1 MIASGMEVTAG
12 AMEGAMEGVQEGAG
26 GVAAVGVHLR
36 QEVSGVAVGAAS
48 TVEVEEAVALP
59 A

>member
-1 MIASGMEVTAG
+1 MTVSGTVVIEDV
-12 AMEGAMEGVQEGAG
+12 MEGEMEGILGEAG
-26 GVAAVGVHLR
+26 GVDVVGVHLL
-36 QEVSGVAVGAAS
+36 QGVSEEVVGAAP

>member
-1 MIASGMEVTAG
+1 MGGATEEIPEEAGEVD
-12 AMEGAMEGVQEGAG
+12 V
-26 GVAAVGVHLR
+26 VGVHLLLG
-36 QEVSGVAVGAAS
+36 VSEAVVGAAP

>member
-12 AMEGAMEGVQEGAG
+12 AMEGAMEGVQEEAG
-26 GVAAVGVHLR
+26 GVAVVGVHLR
-36 QEVSGVAVGAAS
+36 QEVSGLVVGAAP